1 MRMAATFSSRV
12 QVRPEI
18 EDGTLLNLGVVYTLC
33 VLPVLFLHV
42 DYALCWFTSKPMIS
56 DLSRLRRL
64 VGRVVLS
71 IFILLPTAM
80 LIMVL
85 KTVLDKKMRL
95 GATNTPT
102 NGVVP

>member
-1 MRMAATFSSRV
+1 MAATFSSRV
-12 QVRPEI
+12 QVRLEI
-18 EDGTLLNLGVVYTLC
+18 EDGTLSNVGVIYNLC

-56 DLSRLRRL
+56 DLSRLRRF
-64 VGRVVLS
+64 VGRAVLS
-71 IFILLPTAM
+71 YLILFPTAM

-95 GATNTPT
+95 EANNTPT
-102 NGVVP
+102 IGVVP